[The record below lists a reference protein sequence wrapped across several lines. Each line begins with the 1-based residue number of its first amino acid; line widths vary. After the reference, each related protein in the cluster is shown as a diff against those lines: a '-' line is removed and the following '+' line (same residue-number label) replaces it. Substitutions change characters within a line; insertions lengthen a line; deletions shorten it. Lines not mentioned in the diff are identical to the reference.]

1 MTSHV
6 ARLYV
11 AAAAVFVLFLAWA
24 VIAAQPWPAKQSA
37 TADPRI
43 IALNARETALRAE
56 TVAVQRLLAVSR
68 AQQARAVTRAVA
80 VRSAPAAQPAVKIV
94 TLPPLTITRTS

>member
-1 MTSHV
+1 MTNHV

-11 AAAAVFVLFLAWA
+11 AAASVLVLFLAWA
-24 VIAAQPWPAKQSA
+24 AIAAHPWPAKQSA
-37 TADPRI
+37 AADPRI
-43 IALNARETALRAE
+43 VALNARETALRAE

-68 AQQARAVTRAVA
+68 AQQARAATRTVA
-80 VRSAPAAQPAVKIV
+80 ARSAPAAQPAVRIV